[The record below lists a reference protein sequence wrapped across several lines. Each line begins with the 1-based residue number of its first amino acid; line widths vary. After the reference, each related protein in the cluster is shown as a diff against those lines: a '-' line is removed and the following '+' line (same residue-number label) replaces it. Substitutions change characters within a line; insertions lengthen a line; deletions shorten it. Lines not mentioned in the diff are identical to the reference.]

1 MNSFNEFYENNRG
14 PAHAVAA
21 RRRGITRAEVL
32 VLIVVLSMVGLVVV
46 AALPR
51 QRENARM
58 AGCRHNLMQIG
69 QALALYDRDEGRL
82 PGVPPLGS
90 PATGSSPLMA
100 LLEAF
105 QVPDLTE
112 LGQDGRPPKP
122 GPGFV
127 PGERLI
133 VGFTCPS
140 DTNARSGIWPAPVSY
155 RACAGDR
162 PDGRNGGFAPG
173 GSLSMADIEAG
184 DGRSFTAAFAERLIG
199 TGKDGVA
206 SLTSYALV
214 PGSLRESANCPG
226 ATPGRWRGD
235 AGASWRAPGWR
246 STLYNHALPPGGL
259 TSCLADDGR
268 SAFMGASSGHLP
280 GVNVL
285 IFDGSVRTVRPTMA
299 LPLWK
304 ALATVRSPAAPVL
317 ESR

>member
-1 MNSFNEFYENNRG
+1 MLF
-14 PAHAVAA
+14 
-21 RRRGITRAEVL
+21 
-32 VLIVVLSMVGLVVV
+32 VVLSMAGLVVV

-82 PGVPPLGS
+82 PGVPSLGNS
-90 PATGSSPLMA
+90 ATGSSPLKA

-112 LGQDGRPPKP
+112 LTEDARPPKP
-122 GPGFV
+122 RPGFV
-127 PGERLI
+127 LGERLI

-162 PDGRNGGFAPG
+162 PDGGNGGFAPG

-184 DGRSFTAAFAERLIG
+184 DGRSFTAAFAERLTG

-214 PGSLRESANCPG
+214 PGPLDDSGCPG
-226 ATPGRWRGD
+226 ATSGRERGD
-235 AGASWRAPGWR
+235 AGASWLAPGWR
-246 STLYNHALPPGGL
+246 STLYNHALPPGGQP
-259 TSCLADDGR
+259 SCLADDGR
-268 SAFMGASSGHLP
+268 SAFMGASSGHLS
-280 GVNVL
+280 GINVL

-304 ALATVRSPAAPVL
+304 ALATVRSLSAPAP
-317 ESR
+317 EPR